1 MSPKNR
7 NAGRYR
13 GFFDSSIFL
22 ETSFS
27 PAQTRNSSAAPASKA
42 KVDHSSTAPKANTA
56 KIKRAQKP
64 RTRTLSRIPDSRP
77 PWCST
82 SIDSVVSTLAYEDIL
97 NLPFLILLSQL

>member
-1 MSPKNR
+1 MSPKKR
-7 NAGRYR
+7 NVGRYR

-64 RTRTLSRIPDSRP
+64 RTRIFCRISGTRLGR
-77 PWCST
+77 ST
-82 SIDSVVSTLAYEDIL
+82 RSIESVVSTMAYEDIL
-97 NLPFLILLSQL
+97 NL